1 MNQVSANLSKN
12 PRNIRI
18 RIKTNC
24 SKDDS
29 ISSVRE
35 SCHTI
40 EKKIARKCKKFFSL
54 RFVSYNFSK
63 VVTNEGMVEGEYI
76 INLPYSLSFGAGAF
90 VDKINK
96 EFEEQT
102 S

>member
-1 MNQVSANLSKN
+1 MNQVSANLCKN

-24 SKDDS
+24 SKYDS

-40 EKKIARKCKKFFSL
+40 EKKIAQKCKKFFSL

>member
-1 MNQVSANLSKN
+1 MNQISANLCKN

-29 ISSVRE
+29 IASVRD
-35 SCHTI
+35 SCHMV
-40 EKKIARKCKKFFSL
+40 EKKIVRKCKKFFAL
-54 RFVSYNFSK
+54 CYVSYNFSK
-63 VVTNEGMVEGEYI
+63 VVTNDGMVEGEYI